1 MIQVI
6 AGIFLGDEATMTRVQ
21 ANLLLL
27 LAGVIWGMGFV
38 AQSTAMASIGP
49 FLFIGVRS
57 AIAALTV
64 LPFSIAEAR
73 RSSHKLQSPNYLFFM
88 LVGAT
93 LFTGLALQQIGL
105 ITTSV
110 TNAGFLTGLY
120 VVMVPVLGV
129 IIFRSWP
136 HPVVWPSAAAC
147 LAGIF
152 LLSGGALSALKQ
164 GDWLVIC
171 GALFWAMQVLLI
183 SRANLAGRPI
193 TLSCIQFATASVAG
207 LAIALAVEDI
217 NWNIVALTW
226 KELLFTGVFSS
237 GVAFTLQAIGQR
249 YTTSAQAAI
258 FLSSEALFAA
268 LFGAIFLGD
277 RLTFIGFIGCGLL
290 FAAMLVVELVPMFWK
305 RKAEPIPAAAE

>member
-1 MIQVI
+1 
-6 AGIFLGDEATMTRVQ
+6 
-21 ANLLLL
+21 
-27 LAGVIWGMGFV
+27 MGFV

-64 LPFSIAEAR
+64 LPWSIAESR
-73 RSSHKLQSPNYLFFM
+73 RSPHKLKGSNYLYFM
-88 LVGAT
+88 VVGAT
-93 LFTGLALQQIGL
+93 LFIGLVLQQIGL

-136 HPVVWPSAAAC
+136 HPVVWPSAIAC
-147 LAGIF
+147 LTGIF
-152 LLSGGALSALKQ
+152 LLSGGELSALKQ
-164 GDWLVIC
+164 GDWLVIA
-171 GALFWAMQVLLI
+171 GAVFWAMQVLLI
-183 SRANLAGRPI
+183 SRANRAGRPI
-193 TLSCIQFATASVAG
+193 TLSCVQFATAAVAG
-207 LAIALAVEDI
+207 LLIAAAIEDI
-217 NWNIVALTW
+217 NWNVIALTW

-237 GVAFTLQAIGQR
+237 GIAFTLQAIGQR

-258 FLSSEALFAA
+258 FLSSEAIFAA
-268 LFGAIFLGD
+268 MFGAIFLGD

-290 FAAMLVVELVPMFWK
+290 FTAMLAVELVPMFWK

>member
-1 MIQVI
+1 
-6 AGIFLGDEATMTRVQ
+6 MTRVQ

-49 FLFIGVRS
+49 FLFIAIRS
-57 AIAALTV
+57 AIASLSI
-64 LPFSIAEAR
+64 LPLAISEGKRAAQ
-73 RSSHKLQSPNYLFFM
+73 KLQPSNYFFFM
-88 LVGAT
+88 LVGAV
-93 LFTGLALQQIGL
+93 LFIGLALQQIGL

-129 IIFRSWP
+129 LIFRTWP
-136 HPVVWPSAAAC
+136 HPVVWPAAAAC

-152 LLSGGALSALKQ
+152 LLSGGELNALKQ
-164 GDWLVIC
+164 GDWLIIS
-171 GALFWAMQVLLI
+171 GALFWAMQVILI
-183 SRANLAGRPI
+183 SRAGRTGRPI
-193 TLSCIQFATASVAG
+193 MLSCVQFATA
-207 LAIALAVEDI
+207 AIAGFAIAGVIEDF
-217 NWNIVALTW
+217 NWSAIALTW

-237 GVAFTLQAIGQR
+237 GLAFTLQAIGQR

-268 LFGAIFLGD
+268 FFGALFLGD
-277 RLTFIGFIGCGLL
+277 RLTFVGFIGCGLL
-290 FAAMLVVELVPMFWK
+290 FAAMLAVELVPMFWN
-305 RKAEPIPAAAE
+305 RKPISIPATEPAE

>member
-1 MIQVI
+1 
-6 AGIFLGDEATMTRVQ
+6 MTRIQ
-21 ANLLLL
+21 ANMLLL

-49 FLFIGVRS
+49 FLFIGIRS

-64 LPFSIAEAR
+64 LPWAIAEGR
-73 RSSHKLQSPNYLFFM
+73 RAKAGLNRRHYIFFM
-88 LVGAT
+88 IVGLS

-129 IIFRSWP
+129 ILFRTWP

-152 LLSGGALSALKQ
+152 LLSGGTLTALRQ

-171 GALFWAMQVLLI
+171 GAVFWALQVVLI
-183 SRANLAGRPI
+183 GRANRAERPI
-193 TLSCIQFATASVAG
+193 TLSCVQFATSAVAG
-207 LAIALAVEDI
+207 LAIASMIEDF
-217 NWNIVALTW
+217 NWTAIALTW
-226 KELLFTGVFSS
+226 KEILFTGVFSS
-237 GVAFTLQAIGQR
+237 GVAFTLQAVGQR

-277 RLTFIGFIGCGLL
+277 RLTFIGFVGCGLL
-290 FAAMLVVELVPMFWK
+290 FAAMLAVELVPMFWK
-305 RKAEPIPAAAE
+305 RKPALAPAE

>member
-1 MIQVI
+1 
-6 AGIFLGDEATMTRVQ
+6 MTRVQ

-64 LPFSIAEAR
+64 LPWSIAESR
-73 RSSHKLQSPNYLFFM
+73 HSPHKLKGSKYLYFM
-88 LVGAT
+88 VVGAT
-93 LFTGLALQQIGL
+93 LFIGLVLQQIGL

-120 VVMVPVLGV
+120 VVMVPVLSV

-136 HPVVWPSAAAC
+136 HPVVWPSAIAC
-147 LAGIF
+147 LTGIF
-152 LLSGGALSALKQ
+152 LLSGGELSALKQ
-164 GDWLVIC
+164 GDWLVIA
-171 GALFWAMQVLLI
+171 GAVFWAMQVLLI
-183 SRANLAGRPI
+183 SRANRAGRPI
-193 TLSCIQFATASVAG
+193 TLSCVQFATAAVAG
-207 LAIALAVEDI
+207 LLIAAAVEDI
-217 NWNIVALTW
+217 NWNVIALTW

-237 GVAFTLQAIGQR
+237 GIAFTLQAIGQR

-258 FLSSEALFAA
+258 FLSSEAIFAA
-268 LFGAIFLGD
+268 MFGAIFLGD

-290 FAAMLVVELVPMFWK
+290 LTAMLAVELVPMFWK

>member
-1 MIQVI
+1 M
-6 AGIFLGDEATMTRVQ
+6 MTRTQ
-21 ANLLLL
+21 ANFVLL

-49 FLFIGVRS
+49 FLFIAIRS

-64 LPFSIAEAR
+64 LPWALAEGRRMPAR
-73 RSSHKLQSPNYLFFM
+73 LKASDYSYFM
-88 LVGAT
+88 VVGAV
-93 LFTGLALQQIGL
+93 LFTGLLLQQIGL

-129 IIFRSWP
+129 LLFRTWP
-136 HPVVWPSAAAC
+136 HPVVWPSAAFC

-152 LLSGGALSALKQ
+152 LLSGGELTALKT
-164 GDWLVIC
+164 GDLLVIC
-171 GALFWAMQVLLI
+171 GATFWALQVLLI
-183 SRANLAGRPI
+183 GRANRAGRPI
-193 TLSCIQFATASVAG
+193 MLSCVQFATAAIIG
-207 LAIALAVEDI
+207 LAGAVLLEDF
-217 NWNIVALTW
+217 NWSAIALTW
-226 KELLFTGVFSS
+226 KEILFTGVFSS

-268 LFGAIFLGD
+268 LFGAIFLGE
-277 RLTFIGFIGCGLL
+277 RLSFIGFIGCGML
-290 FAAMLVVELVPMFWK
+290 FAAMLAVELVPMFWN
-305 RKAEPIPAAAE
+305 RKDEPVPVTEPVH

>member
-1 MIQVI
+1 
-6 AGIFLGDEATMTRVQ
+6 MTRVQ
-21 ANLLLL
+21 ANMLLL

-49 FLFIGVRS
+49 FLFIGIRS

-64 LPFSIAEAR
+64 LPWAIAEGR
-73 RSSHKLQSPNYLFFM
+73 RANTSLSRSNYLFFM
-88 LVGAT
+88 VIGLS
-93 LFTGLALQQIGL
+93 LFTGLVLQQIGL

-129 IIFRSWP
+129 ILFRTWP
-136 HPVVWPSAAAC
+136 HPVVWPSAATC

-152 LLSGGALSALKQ
+152 LLSGGTLTAIKQ

-171 GALFWAMQVLLI
+171 GAVFWALQVVLI
-183 SRANLAGRPI
+183 GRANRAGRPI
-193 TLSCIQFATASVAG
+193 MLSCIQFATSAFAG
-207 LAIALAVEDI
+207 IAIASMVEDV
-217 NWNIVALTW
+217 NWSAIALTW
-226 KELLFTGVFSS
+226 KEILFTGVFSS
-237 GVAFTLQAIGQR
+237 GIAFTLQAVGQR

-290 FAAMLVVELVPMFWK
+290 FAAMLAVELVPMFWK
-305 RKAEPIPAAAE
+305 RKIGLVHAADPAR

>member
-1 MIQVI
+1 
-6 AGIFLGDEATMTRVQ
+6 
-21 ANLLLL
+21 
-27 LAGVIWGMGFV
+27 MGFV

-64 LPFSIAEAR
+64 LPWSIAESR
-73 RSSHKLQSPNYLFFM
+73 RSPHKLKGSNYLYFM
-88 LVGAT
+88 VVGAT
-93 LFTGLALQQIGL
+93 LFIGLVLQQIGL

-136 HPVVWPSAAAC
+136 HPVVWPSAIAC
-147 LAGIF
+147 LTGIF
-152 LLSGGALSALKQ
+152 LLSGGELSALKQ
-164 GDWLVIC
+164 GDWLVIA
-171 GALFWAMQVLLI
+171 GAVFWAMQVLLI
-183 SRANLAGRPI
+183 SRANRAGRPI
-193 TLSCIQFATASVAG
+193 TLSCVQFATAAVAG
-207 LAIALAVEDI
+207 LLIAAAIEDI
-217 NWNIVALTW
+217 NWNVIALTW

-237 GVAFTLQAIGQR
+237 GIAFTLQAIGQR

-258 FLSSEALFAA
+258 FLSSEAIFAA
-268 LFGAIFLGD
+268 MFGAIFLGD

-290 FAAMLVVELVPMFWK
+290 FTAMLAVELVPMFWK
-305 RKAEPIPAAAE
+305 RKAEPIMAAAE

>member
-1 MIQVI
+1 
-6 AGIFLGDEATMTRVQ
+6 MTRVQ

-57 AIAALTV
+57 AIAAVTV
-64 LPFSIAEAR
+64 LPWSIAEGR
-73 RSSHKLQSPNYLFFM
+73 RSPHRLQRSNYLYFM
-88 LVGAT
+88 FVGSM
-93 LFTGLALQQIGL
+93 LFTGLVLQQIGL

-129 IIFRSWP
+129 IVFRNWP
-136 HPVVWPSAAAC
+136 HPIVWPSAVAC

-152 LLSGGALSALKQ
+152 LLSGGTLSALKQ
-164 GDWLVIC
+164 GDWLVII
-171 GALFWAMQVLLI
+171 GAVFWAMQVLLI
-183 SRANLAGRPI
+183 SRANRAGRPI
-193 TLSCIQFATASVAG
+193 TLSCVQFATAAVVG
-207 LAIALAVEDI
+207 LTIAVIVEDI
-217 NWNIVALTW
+217 NWNFIALTW

-258 FLSSEALFAA
+258 FLSSEAIFAA
-268 LFGAIFLGD
+268 MFGAIFLGD

-290 FAAMLVVELVPMFWK
+290 FIAMMAVELVPMFWK
-305 RKAEPIPAAAE
+305 RRAEPIPIAAE

>member
-1 MIQVI
+1 
-6 AGIFLGDEATMTRVQ
+6 MTRAQ
-21 ANLLLL
+21 ANMLLL

-49 FLFIGVRS
+49 FLFIGIRS

-64 LPFSIAEAR
+64 LPWAIAEGR
-73 RSSHKLQSPNYLFFM
+73 RTRTRLRAGNYIYFM
-88 LVGAT
+88 IVGAT
-93 LFTGLALQQIGL
+93 LFTGLTLQQIGL

-129 IIFRSWP
+129 IFFRTWP
-136 HPVVWPSAAAC
+136 HPIVWPCAAAC

-152 LLSGGALSALKQ
+152 LLSGGELTALKQ
-164 GDWLVIC
+164 GDVLVIC
-171 GALFWAMQVLLI
+171 GAVFWAMQVVLI
-183 SRANLAGRPI
+183 GRANRAGRPV
-193 TLSCIQFATASVAG
+193 TLSCVQFATSAMAG
-207 LAIALAVEDI
+207 LVIASMIEDF
-217 NWNIVALTW
+217 NWNAIALTW
-226 KELLFTGVFSS
+226 KEILFTGVFSS

-290 FAAMLVVELVPMFWK
+290 FAAMLAVEIIPMFWK
-305 RKAEPIPAAAE
+305 RKPGSLNPMAEAAE

>member
-1 MIQVI
+1 
-6 AGIFLGDEATMTRVQ
+6 MTRVQ

-57 AIAALTV
+57 AIAAVTV
-64 LPFSIAEAR
+64 LPWSIAEGR
-73 RSSHKLQSPNYLFFM
+73 RSAHKLKNSNYLYFM
-88 LVGAT
+88 LVGSM
-93 LFTGLALQQIGL
+93 LFIGLALQQIGL

-136 HPVVWPSAAAC
+136 HPIVWPSAVAC

-152 LLSGGALSALKQ
+152 LLSGGTLSALKQ
-164 GDWLVIC
+164 GDWLIII
-171 GALFWAMQVLLI
+171 GALFWAMQVVLI
-183 SRANLAGRPI
+183 SRANRAGRPI
-193 TLSCIQFATASVAG
+193 TLSCVQFATAAVAG
-207 LAIALAVEDI
+207 LAIAVSIENI
-217 NWNIVALTW
+217 NWNLILLTW

-258 FLSSEALFAA
+258 FLSSEAIFAA
-268 LFGAIFLGD
+268 MFGAIFLGD

-290 FAAMLVVELVPMFWK
+290 FTAMMAVELVPMLWK
-305 RKAEPIPAAAE
+305 RRAEPIPAAAE